1 MDEKNSNR
9 LDSEHQNDVQ
19 KLKSALDSWERLISD
34 ETSKE
39 MEEEEKEREIMELLL
54 LLTKKM
60 GWKEQDIDTFVKRVV
75 GKVSTADLA
84 VELNQSR
91 AWVEIYCARLWRK
104 FYKAIV
110 KWYPQLNEEKNEELN
125 EEKNEEKGQKKH

>member
-1 MDEKNSNR
+1 MDEKNNNR

-60 GWKEQDIDTFVKRVV
+60 GWKEQDIDIFVKRII

-91 AWVEIYCARLWRK
+91 EWVEIHCARLRRK
-104 FYKAIV
+104 FYKAIK